1 MSNRRLLWQIYPAYL
16 LIVVAALAVIT
27 VYLSQ
32 LLPEFYNNQVAA
44 DLQARAR
51 LIEKQVLP
59 KIKEL
64 DFKGI
69 DQLVKVLGQS
79 SSTRITVILPDGRV
93 IADSDEDSE
102 KMENHGDR
110 PEIKDA
116 LEKGLG
122 RYLRFS
128 STLGQEMMYLAV
140 PIEEQGQ
147 ILAVVRTAIPA
158 TAIHRELKKIYN
170 RIFLSILIVAVI
182 AAGFSLVI
190 SRNISRPIEQMRD
203 TAQRFAS
210 GELDLRVPV
219 PKQIELAEL
228 ADSLNEMARQLHRRF
243 ETITKQRN
251 ESEAILSSMVEG
263 VLAVDSSSHIV
274 SVNQAAANF
283 LDIDANKA
291 QGRNVEEA
299 IRNPDLQKYV
309 QDILSEAVPGETD
322 IVLSGPPERIIRLD
336 GAGLTDSHGNRS
348 GAVIVLSDMTRIRHL
363 ENLRRDFVANVS
375 HELRTPITSI
385 KGFVE
390 TLQDGAITE
399 PKEAERFLRIIA
411 RHSDRL
417 NAIVEDLLTLSSLE
431 EGNEQRKIAFEKK
444 PVRPILSSVIELSSV
459 KAEEKN
465 ITVDLDCDKDIQ
477 AKMNAALLE
486 QAVLNLVDNA
496 VKYSEPLSR
505 IQIKVKKENGM
516 VTISV
521 RDNGCGIAKKYQ
533 ERIFER
539 FYVVDKSRSRK
550 LGGTGLGLA
559 IVKHIA
565 AVHGG
570 KVTVESTFGRGS
582 TFTVYVPI
590 NSDR

>member
-1 MSNRRLLWQIYPAYL
+1 MWQIYPAYL
-16 LIVVAALAVIT
+16 LIVIAALAIIT

-32 LLPEFYNNQVAA
+32 LLPEFYNNQVAG
-44 DLQARAR
+44 DLRARAG
-51 LIEKQVLP
+51 LVKQQILPVL
-59 KIKEL
+59 KEP
-64 DFKGI
+64 DFGGI
-69 DQLVKVLGQS
+69 DELSKILGRN

-110 PEIKDA
+110 PEFKDA
-116 LEKGLG
+116 LEKGMG
-122 RYLRFS
+122 RSLRFS
-128 STLGQEMMYLAV
+128 STLGEEMMYLAI

-170 RIFLSILIVAVI
+170 RIFLSTLIIAVI

-190 SRNISRPIEQMRD
+190 SRKISRPIEQMRD

-228 ADSLNEMARQLHRRF
+228 ADSLNEMARQLQRRF

-274 SVNQAAANF
+274 SVNQAAASF
-283 LDIDANKA
+283 LGIDADKA
-291 QGRNVEEA
+291 QGRNVEET

-322 IVLSGPPERIIRLD
+322 IVLSGPPERIVRLD

-390 TLQDGAITE
+390 TLQEGAITE

-431 EGNEQRKIAFEKK
+431 EGSEQRKIAFEKK
-444 PVRPILSSVIELSSV
+444 SVRPVLVSVIELSSV

-465 ITVDLDCDKDIQ
+465 ITIDLDCDKDIH

-496 VKYSEPLSR
+496 IKYSEPASR
-505 IQIKVKKENGM
+505 IQIRVRKEDGM
-516 VTISV
+516 VTVSV
-521 RDNGCGIAKKYQ
+521 RDNGCGIAKKYH

-570 KVTVESTFGRGS
+570 KVTVESTFGQRS
-582 TFTVYVPI
+582 TFTIYLPAE
-590 NSDR
+590 

>member
-16 LIVVAALAVIT
+16 FIIVAVLAVIIL
-27 VYLSQ
+27 YLSQ
-32 LLPEFYNNQVAA
+32 LLPEFYHNQVAD
-44 DLQARAR
+44 DLRARAR
-51 LIEKQVLP
+51 LIEQQILP
-59 KIKEL
+59 RLKDSDFGNIDEL
-64 DFKGI
+64 SR
-69 DQLVKVLGQS
+69 VLGKN
-79 SSTRITVILPDGRV
+79 SSTRITIILPDGRV
-93 IADSDEDSE
+93 IAESDKEE
-102 KMENHGDR
+102 PLENHGNR
-110 PEIKDA
+110 PEFKDA
-116 LEKGLG
+116 INKGIG
-122 RYLRFS
+122 RSLRFS
-128 STLGQEMMYLAV
+128 NTLGEEMMYLAI

-170 RIFLSILIVAVI
+170 KILISILMIAVI
-182 AAGFSLVI
+182 AAGLSLVI
-190 SRNISRPIEQMRD
+190 SRKISQPIERMRD

-228 ADSLNEMARQLHRRF
+228 ADALNKMARQLQRRF

-263 VLAVDSSSHIV
+263 VLAVDSNSHIV

-283 LDIDANKA
+283 LDIDAQKT
-291 QGRNVEEA
+291 QGRNIEEA

-309 QDILSEAVPGETD
+309 QDILSQAEPGETD

-336 GAGLTDSHGNRS
+336 GAALTDTHGDRS
-348 GAVIVLSDMTRIRHL
+348 GAVIVLSDMTRIRRL

-390 TLQDGAITE
+390 TLQEGAITE

-431 EGNEQRKIAFEKK
+431 EGSEQRKIAFEKK
-444 PVRPILSSVIELSSV
+444 PVRSVLESVLELSSV

-465 ITVDLDCDKDIQ
+465 ITVYLDCDKAIH
-477 AKMNAALLE
+477 ARMNAALLE

-496 VKYSEPLSR
+496 VKYSEPGGQ
-505 IQIKVKKENGM
+505 IQIQVQKEDGM

-521 RDNGCGIAKKYQ
+521 RDDGCGIAKKYH

-565 AVHGG
+565 VVHGG
-570 KVTVESTFGRGS
+570 KVTVESKFGQGS
-582 TFTVYVPI
+582 MFNIYLPAE
-590 NSDR
+590 

>member
-1 MSNRRLLWQIYPAYL
+1 MSHRRLLWQIYPAYL
-16 LIVVAALAVIT
+16 LIVVAALAIIT

-32 LLPEFYNNQVAA
+32 LLPKFYNNQVAD
-44 DLQARAR
+44 DLKARAG
-51 LIEKQVLP
+51 LIEQQILP
-59 KIKEL
+59 RLREPEFGGINELSKI
-64 DFKGI
+64 
-69 DQLVKVLGQS
+69 LGRN
-79 SSTRITVILPDGRV
+79 SSTRITIILPDGRV
-93 IADSDEDSE
+93 IADSDEVPE
-102 KMENHGDR
+102 KMENHGNR

-116 LEKGLG
+116 LEKGMG
-122 RYLRFS
+122 RSLRFS
-128 STLGQEMMYLAV
+128 STLGEEMMYVAV

-147 ILAVVRTAIPA
+147 NLAVVRTAIPA
-158 TAIHRELKKIYN
+158 TAIHRELKKIYYKVL
-170 RIFLSILIVAVI
+170 LSILIIAII
-182 AAGFSLVI
+182 AAVFSLVI
-190 SRNISRPIEQMRD
+190 SRKISRPIEQMRD

-210 GELDLRVPV
+210 GELNLRVPV

-228 ADSLNEMARQLHRRF
+228 ADSLNEMARQLHKRF

-263 VLAVDSSSHIV
+263 VLAVDSNSHIV

-283 LDIDANKA
+283 LGINGNKA

-309 QDILSEAVPGETD
+309 QDILSEAVPGEID

-336 GAGLTDSHGNRS
+336 GAGLTDSQGNRS

-399 PKEAERFLRIIA
+399 PKETERFLRIIA

-431 EGNEQRKIAFEKK
+431 EGSEQRKIAFEKK
-444 PVRPILSSVIELSSV
+444 PVKPVLSSVIELSSV

-465 ITVDLDCDKDIQ
+465 ITIDLDCDKDIH
-477 AKMNAALLE
+477 ARINAALLE
-486 QAVLNLVDNA
+486 QAALNLVDNA
-496 VKYSEPLSR
+496 IKYSEPASR
-505 IQIKVKKENGM
+505 IEIQVKKEDGM
-516 VTISV
+516 VTISF
-521 RDNGCGIAKKYQ
+521 RDSGCGIAEKYQ

-570 KVTVESTFGRGS
+570 KVTVESTFGQGS
-582 TFTVYVPI
+582 IFTVYIPI
-590 NSDR
+590 DSNR

>member
-1 MSNRRLLWQIYPAYL
+1 MSQRRLLWQIYPAYL
-16 LIVVAALAVIT
+16 LIVIAALAIIT

-32 LLPEFYNNQVAA
+32 LLPEFYNNQVAG
-44 DLQARAR
+44 DLRARAG
-51 LIEKQVLP
+51 LVKQQILPVL
-59 KIKEL
+59 KEP
-64 DFKGI
+64 DFGGI
-69 DQLVKVLGQS
+69 DELSKILGRN

-110 PEIKDA
+110 PEFKDA
-116 LEKGLG
+116 LEKGMG
-122 RYLRFS
+122 RSLRFS
-128 STLGQEMMYLAV
+128 STLGEEMMYLAI

-170 RIFLSILIVAVI
+170 RIFLSTLIIAVI

-190 SRNISRPIEQMRD
+190 SRKISRPIEQMRD

-228 ADSLNEMARQLHRRF
+228 ADSLNEMARQLQRRF

-274 SVNQAAANF
+274 SVNQAAASF
-283 LDIDANKA
+283 LGIDADKA
-291 QGRNVEEA
+291 QGRNVEET

-322 IVLSGPPERIIRLD
+322 IVLSGPPERIVRLD

-390 TLQDGAITE
+390 TLQEGAITE

-431 EGNEQRKIAFEKK
+431 EGSEQRKIAFEKK
-444 PVRPILSSVIELSSV
+444 SVRPVLVSVIELSSV

-465 ITVDLDCDKDIQ
+465 ITIDLDCDKDIH

-496 VKYSEPLSR
+496 IKYSEPASR
-505 IQIKVKKENGM
+505 IQIRVRKEDGM
-516 VTISV
+516 VTVSV
-521 RDNGCGIAKKYQ
+521 RDNGCGIAKKYH

-570 KVTVESTFGRGS
+570 KVTVESTFGQRS
-582 TFTVYVPI
+582 TFTIYLPAE
-590 NSDR
+590 

>member
-1 MSNRRLLWQIYPAYL
+1 MSHRRLLWQIYPAYL
-16 LIVVAALAVIT
+16 LIIIAALAVIT

-32 LLPEFYNNQVAA
+32 LLPEFYYNQVAD
-44 DLQARAR
+44 DLRSRAS
-51 LIEKQVLP
+51 LVEQQILPVL
-59 KIKEL
+59 KES
-64 DFKGI
+64 DFAGI
-69 DQLVKVLGQS
+69 DELSKALGRS
-79 SSTRITVILPDGRV
+79 SSTRITIILPDGRV

-102 KMENHGDR
+102 MMENHGNR

-116 LEKGLG
+116 LEKGIG
-122 RYLRFS
+122 RSLRFS
-128 STLGQEMMYLAV
+128 STLGEEMMYLAV
-140 PIEEQGQ
+140 PIEEHGQ

-158 TAIHRELKKIYN
+158 TAIHRELKKIYQK
-170 RIFLSILIVAVI
+170 ILLSILIIAVI
-182 AAGFSLVI
+182 AAGLSLVI
-190 SRNISRPIEQMRD
+190 SRKISRPIEQMRD

-210 GELDLRVPV
+210 GELNLRVPV

-228 ADSLNEMARQLHRRF
+228 AEALNEMARQLQRRF

-263 VLAVDSSSHIV
+263 VLAVDSNSHIV

-283 LDIDANKA
+283 LGIDAKKA
-291 QGRNVEEA
+291 QGRNIEEA
-299 IRNPDLQKYV
+299 IRNPDLQKYM
-309 QDILSEAVPGETD
+309 QDILSEAEPGETD
-322 IVLSGPPERIIRLD
+322 IVLTGPPERIIRLD
-336 GAGLTDSHGNRS
+336 GAGLTDSQGNRS

-390 TLQDGAITE
+390 TLQEGAITE

-431 EGNEQRKIAFEKK
+431 EGSEQRKIAFEKRPVK
-444 PVRPILSSVIELSSV
+444 PVLSSVIELSSV
-459 KAEEKN
+459 KAEEKK
-465 ITVDLDCDKDIQ
+465 ITIDLNCDKAIQ
-477 AKMNAALLE
+477 ARMNAALLE

-496 VKYSEPLSR
+496 IKYSEPAGR
-505 IQIKVKKENGM
+505 IQIQVHKEDGM
-516 VTISV
+516 VTISI

-570 KVTVESTFGRGS
+570 HVTVDSSPGNGS
-582 TFTVYVPI
+582 TFTLYVPI
-590 NSDR
+590 DSDQ

>member
-16 LIVVAALAVIT
+16 LIIVAVLAVIT
-27 VYLSQ
+27 LYLSQ
-32 LLPEFYNNQVAA
+32 LLPEFYYNQVAD

-51 LIEKQVLP
+51 LIEQQILP
-59 KIKEL
+59 ML
-64 DFKGI
+64 RDPDLGGI
-69 DQLVKVLGQS
+69 DELSRELGKS
-79 SSTRITVILPDGRV
+79 SSTRITVILADGRV
-93 IADSDEDSE
+93 IAESDKEE
-102 KMENHGDR
+102 PLENHGNR
-110 PEIKDA
+110 PEFKDA
-116 LEKGLG
+116 IDKGIG
-122 RYLRFS
+122 RSLRFS
-128 STLGQEMMYLAV
+128 NTLGEEMMYLAV

-147 ILAVVRTAIPA
+147 TLAVVRTAIPA

-170 RIFLSILIVAVI
+170 RIFLSILIIAVI

-190 SRNISRPIEQMRD
+190 SRRVSRPIEQMRD

-228 ADSLNEMARQLHRRF
+228 ADSLNAMARQLQRRF

-263 VLAVDSSSHIV
+263 VLAVDSNSHIV
-274 SVNQAAANF
+274 SVNQAATNF
-283 LDIDANKA
+283 LGIDAKNA
-291 QGRNVEEA
+291 QGRNIEEA

-309 QDILSEAVPGETD
+309 QDILSEAEPGETD

-336 GAGLTDSHGNRS
+336 GAALTDTHGDRS
-348 GAVIVLSDMTRIRHL
+348 GAVIVLSDMTRIRRL

-390 TLQDGAITE
+390 TLQEGAITE
-399 PKEAERFLRIIA
+399 PIEAERFLRIIA

-431 EGNEQRKIAFEKK
+431 EGSEQRKIAFEKK
-444 PVRPILSSVIELSSV
+444 PVRPVLVSVLELSSV
-459 KAEEKN
+459 KAEDKN
-465 ITVDLDCDKDIQ
+465 ITIYLDCDEAIH
-477 AKMNAALLE
+477 ARMNAALLE

-496 VKYSEPLSR
+496 IKYSEPGDR
-505 IQIKVKKENGM
+505 IQIQVQKEDGT
-516 VTISV
+516 VAVSV
-521 RDNGCGIAKKYQ
+521 RDNGCGIAKKYH

-565 AVHGG
+565 AVHDG
-570 KVTVESTFGRGS
+570 KVTVESTFGQGS
-582 TFTVYVPI
+582 IFTVYIPI
-590 NSDR
+590 NSNR

>member
-1 MSNRRLLWQIYPAYL
+1 MIRGRLLWQIYPAYL
-16 LIVVAALAVIT
+16 LIIVIALAIIT
-27 VYLSQ
+27 IYMSQ
-32 LLPEFYNNQVAA
+32 LLPEFYYNQIAD
-44 DLQARAR
+44 DLQSRAR
-51 LIEKQVLP
+51 LVEQQIESKL
-59 KIKEL
+59 KES

-69 DQLVKVLGQS
+69 NELSRTLGQN
-79 SSTRITVILPDGRV
+79 SSTRITIIMPDGQV
-93 IADSDEDSE
+93 IADSDENPE
-102 KMENHGDR
+102 RMENHGNR
-110 PEIKDA
+110 PEIKEA

-122 RYLRFS
+122 RSLRYS
-128 STLGQEMMYLAV
+128 DTLDQKMMYMAV
-140 PIEEQGQ
+140 PIEEQGKV
-147 ILAVVRTAIPA
+147 LAVVRTSIPA
-158 TAIHRELKKIYN
+158 TAIHQELKKIYY
-170 RIFLSILIVAVI
+170 RIFLSIFIIAVI
-182 AAGFSLVI
+182 AAGISLVI
-190 SRNISRPIEQMRD
+190 SRRITVPIGQMKD

-210 GELDLRVPV
+210 GQLNLRVPV

-228 ADSLNEMARQLHRRF
+228 SGALNEMARQLQSRF

-263 VLAVDSSSHIV
+263 VLAVDSGGHIV

-283 LDIDANKA
+283 LAVDKNQV

-299 IRNPDLQKYV
+299 VRNPDLQKFV
-309 QDILSEAVPGETD
+309 KDILSDVRPQETD
-322 IVLSGPPERIIRLD
+322 IVLSAPSERIIRLD
-336 GAGLTDSHGNRS
+336 GAALTDSQGHQS
-348 GAVIVLSDMTRIRHL
+348 GAVIVLSDMTRMRRL

-390 TLQDGAITE
+390 TLQEGAVTE

-431 EGNEQRKIAFEKK
+431 ESSEQRKITFEKTSIR
-444 PVRPILSSVIELSSV
+444 PVLASVLELSSV
-459 KAEEKN
+459 KADEKN
-465 ITVDLDCDKDIQ
+465 IAVDLDCDQ
-477 AKMNAALLE
+477 SLEAKINPALLE

-496 VKYSEPLSR
+496 VKYSESESR
-505 IQIKVKKENGM
+505 IQIRVHKANGM
-516 VTISV
+516 IAISV
-521 RDNGCGIAKKYQ
+521 KDNGCGIAKKFQ

-565 AVHGG
+565 EVHGG
-570 KVTVESTFGRGS
+570 YVEVESTVGVGS
-582 TFTVYVPI
+582 TFTIYLPA
-590 NSDR
+590 D

>member
-1 MSNRRLLWQIYPAYL
+1 MANRRLLWQIYPAYM
-16 LIVVAALAVIT
+16 LIIVAVLAVIT
-27 VYLSQ
+27 VYISQ
-32 LLPEFYNNQVAA
+32 LLPEFYRNQVAD
-44 DLQARAR
+44 DLRARAR
-51 LIEKQVLP
+51 LIEQQILP
-59 KIKEL
+59 ELEDSNFGKIDEL
-64 DFKGI
+64 SKI
-69 DQLVKVLGQS
+69 LGRN

-93 IADSDEDSE
+93 IADSDEDSQ
-102 KMENHGDR
+102 KMENHRNR

-116 LEKGLG
+116 LESGIG
-122 RYLRFS
+122 RSLRFS
-128 STLGQEMMYLAV
+128 STLGEEMMYLAV

-158 TAIHRELKKIYN
+158 TAIHRELKKIYHK
-170 RIFLSILIVAVI
+170 ILLSILIVAVV

-190 SRNISRPIEQMRD
+190 SRKISRPIEQMRD
-203 TAQRFAS
+203 TAKQFAS

-228 ADSLNEMARQLHRRF
+228 AEALNEMARQLQRRF

-263 VLAVDSSSHIV
+263 VLAVDSNSHIV

-283 LDIDANKA
+283 LGIDATKT
-291 QGRNVEEA
+291 QGRNIEEA

-309 QDILSEAVPGETD
+309 QDILSEAEPGETD
-322 IVLSGPPERIIRLD
+322 IVLSGPPERIIRLN
-336 GAGLTDSHGNRS
+336 GAALTDSHGNRS

-390 TLQDGAITE
+390 TLQEGAITE
-399 PKEAERFLRIIA
+399 PKEAERFLGIIA

-431 EGNEQRKIAFEKK
+431 EGSEQRKITFENKHVM
-444 PVRPILSSVIELSSV
+444 PVLASVIELSSV

-465 ITVDLDCDKDIQ
+465 ITIDLDCDKTIH
-477 AKMNAALLE
+477 ARINAALLE
-486 QAVLNLVDNA
+486 QAILNLVDNA
-496 VKYSEPLSR
+496 IKYSETGGR
-505 IQIKVKKENGM
+505 IQIQVRKENGM
-516 VTISV
+516 VAVSV
-521 RDNGCGIAKKYQ
+521 RDNGCGIEKKYQ

-565 AVHGG
+565 VVHGG
-570 KVTVESTFGRGS
+570 YVTVDSSPGNGS
-582 TFTVYVPI
+582 TFTIYLPAE
-590 NSDR
+590 